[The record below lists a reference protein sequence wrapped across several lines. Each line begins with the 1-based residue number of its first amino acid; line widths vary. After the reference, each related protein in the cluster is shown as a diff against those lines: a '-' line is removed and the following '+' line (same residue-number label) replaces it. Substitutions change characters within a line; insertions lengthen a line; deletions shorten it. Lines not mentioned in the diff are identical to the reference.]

1 MAKFLQET
9 LDNMSV
15 SGKGHTCESAQEFAD
30 FFAKV
35 IYQPLMFLNFLY
47 ILTFNKILGKARRY
61 CYIS

>member
-15 SGKGHTCESAQEFAD
+15 SGKGHTCDSAKEFAD

-35 IYQPLMFLNFLY
+35 INQPHVFLIFVY
-47 ILTFNKILGKARRY
+47 FNIKQHFR
-61 CYIS
+61 

>member
-35 IYQPLMFLNFLY
+35 INQLSVFL
-47 ILTFNKILGKARRY
+47 IIACFNIK
-61 CYIS
+61 

>member
-15 SGKGHTCESAQEFAD
+15 SGKGHTCESAKEFAE

-35 IYQPLMFLNFLY
+35 FKQLN
-47 ILTFNKILGKARRY
+47 ILCYLFKKNCMIGKKRR
-61 CYIS
+61 CSNTS

>member
-15 SGKGHTCESAQEFAD
+15 SGKGHTCESAKEFSE

-35 IYQPLMFLNFLY
+35 FNRFYVFLY
-47 ILTFNKILGKARRY
+47 YIILTFI
-61 CYIS
+61 IF

>member
-1 MAKFLQET
+1 VKLEMAKFLQET

-35 IYQPLMFLNFLY
+35 IYQLLMFLIF
-47 ILTFNKILGKARRY
+47 
-61 CYIS
+61 CIS

>member
-15 SGKGHTCESAQEFAD
+15 SGKGHTCDSAKEFAE

-35 IYQPLMFLNFLY
+35 FKTICIIFVSF
-47 ILTFNKILGKARRY
+47 ILIL
-61 CYIS
+61 ILS

>member
-15 SGKGHTCESAQEFAD
+15 SGKGHTCESAKEFAD

-35 IYQPLMFLNFLY
+35 FYQLHVYLIVVY
-47 ILTFNKILGKARRY
+47 FNIKLCFR
-61 CYIS
+61 

>member
-15 SGKGHTCESAQEFAD
+15 SGKGHTCESAKDFAD

-35 IYQPLMFLNFLY
+35 INKLHVFLTY
-47 ILTFNKILGKARRY
+47 VHFNIIQHFR
-61 CYIS
+61 

>member
-15 SGKGHTCESAQEFAD
+15 SGKGHTCESAKEFAE

-35 IYQPLMFLNFLY
+35 CIEHNFLVHY
-47 ILTFNKILGKARRY
+47 NSIDFILGETRR
-61 CYIS
+61 CSNIS

>member
-15 SGKGHTCESAQEFAD
+15 SGKGHTCESAKEFAD

-35 IYQPLMFLNFLY
+35 GNQLNMFFILC
-47 ILTFNKILGKARRY
+47 ILTLNTF
-61 CYIS
+61 

>member
-15 SGKGHTCESAQEFAD
+15 SGKGHTCESAKEFAD

-35 IYQPLMFLNFLY
+35 LKQFLN
-47 ILTFNKILGKARRY
+47 ILCIFNN
-61 CYIS
+61 

>member
-15 SGKGHTCESAQEFAD
+15 SGKGHTCDSAKEFAE

-35 IYQPLMFLNFLY
+35 FKTIC
-47 ILTFNKILGKARRY
+47 ITFV
-61 CYIS
+61 